1 MNIFSMFKDILD
13 FLGQIIGIL
22 TSFVKIMIDFIN
34 MIPDPFKKILLIFI
48 PLFTIVTVWRFKK
61 W

>member
-61 W
+61 